1 MHFRLRLQHLLCS
14 SGRWRNFLCECRTRC
29 LQRAP
34 DRACAARWLKEGWGY
49 DFNYTW
55 SHSIDNSSG
64 SEASIGT
71 IQNSFDPNSNKGPS
85 DFDIRH
91 NVTANFVV
99 ELPFG
104 DGKKFL
110 AHVHESGGRC
120 GILKRLASIF
130 ARYCT
135 LRYCRSPRVS
145 NGGIYSVNYLSSA
158 LGYLK
163 PGATM
168 PATASFDQ
176 NGIPSLFANTNA
188 VNSFVGEYPG
198 TSGPR
203 GILRGPAFY
212 NTDLSVSKYFKL
224 PWEGHRLGIRAEAF
238 NAFNN
243 VNFLTVAP
251 NGATTGN
258 VSATALRR
266 PLPSENSVPLP
277 TPA

>member
-1 MHFRLRLQHLLCS
+1 
-14 SGRWRNFLCECRTRC
+14 
-29 LQRAP
+29 
-34 DRACAARWLKEGWGY
+34 
-49 DFNYTW
+49 
-55 SHSIDNSSG
+55 
-64 SEASIGT
+64 
-71 IQNSFDPNSNKGPS
+71 
-85 DFDIRH
+85 
-91 NVTANFVV
+91 
-99 ELPFG
+99 
-104 DGKKFL
+104 
-110 AHVHESGGRC
+110 
-120 GILKRLASIF
+120 
-130 ARYCT
+130 
-135 LRYCRSPRVS
+135 
-145 NGGIYSVNYLSSA
+145 LSSA

-168 PATASFDQ
+168 PATARFDQ

-258 VSATALRR
+258 VSNSLATPSTFGELGAAADARVMQFALRY
-266 PLPSENSVPLP
+266 EF
-277 TPA
+277 